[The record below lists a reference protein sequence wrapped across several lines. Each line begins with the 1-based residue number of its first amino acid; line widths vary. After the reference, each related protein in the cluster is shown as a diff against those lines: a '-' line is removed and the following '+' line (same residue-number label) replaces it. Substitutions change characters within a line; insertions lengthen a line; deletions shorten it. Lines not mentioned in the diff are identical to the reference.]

1 MDDLAC
7 DDCMMLQKAALDA
20 IIRHTDAE
28 SRLAIAKL
36 QHDSLQTGILEP
48 VVEHLFQERSSAVRA
63 YQEHISTH
71 AQEAARSGA

>member
-36 QHDSLQTGILEP
+36 QNDSLQIEILEP
-48 VVEHLFQERSSAVRA
+48 LVERLFQERSAAVQA
-63 YQEHISTH
+63 YKEHIATH
-71 AQEAARSGA
+71 PQDAASAG